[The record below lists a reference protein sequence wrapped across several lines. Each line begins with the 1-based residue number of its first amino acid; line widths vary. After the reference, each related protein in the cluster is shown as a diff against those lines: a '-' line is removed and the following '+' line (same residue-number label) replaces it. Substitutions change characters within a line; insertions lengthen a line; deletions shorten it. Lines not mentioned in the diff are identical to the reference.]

1 MTHAKSSASG
11 RMKKSGKKALS
22 YLALTGIAAIFLM
35 PSLFM
40 IATAF
45 KPRSEIYILPFQ
57 LLPKQWTFQN
67 FIDGWTSMDFTQWF
81 FNSVYV
87 TFMAVL
93 GTLASCTLVAYGFAR
108 FTSRWSGLLFHI
120 VLAMLMIPKQ
130 IMLIPTYILFA
141 RLGWVNTYA
150 PLIVPYWL
158 AESSFTIFLLRQFL
172 RGIPRELDEAAN
184 IDGAGSLRI
193 LLQIHLPAIKP
204 ALFTAGIMNGTV
216 FWNDFLSPLIYLTD
230 AKKLTVPV
238 GLQYFRESQGTTRIE
253 LLIAV
258 ALISILPMLLLFL
271 FAQRY
276 FIEGV
281 TMTGI
286 KG

>member
-1 MTHAKSSASG
+1 MTHKQIHA
-11 RMKKSGKKALS
+11 RLRRQVGKGLS
-22 YLALTGIAAIFLM
+22 YLVLTVIAVIFLM
-35 PSLFM
+35 PSAFM
-40 IATAF
+40 IVTAF
-45 KPRSEIYILPFQ
+45 KPRSEIYVLPFQ
-57 LLPKQWTFQN
+57 FLPTHWTLQN
-67 FIDGWTSMDFTQWF
+67 FIDGWNSMNFTRWF
-81 FNSVYV
+81 LNSVYV
-87 TFMAVL
+87 TVMAVA
-93 GTLASCTLVAYGFAR
+93 GTLISCTLTAYGFAR
-108 FTSRWSGLLFHI
+108 FNSRWNGALFGI

-130 IMLIPTYILFA
+130 ITLIPTYILFA

-150 PLIVPYWL
+150 PLIVPYFL
-158 AESSFTIFLLRQFL
+158 AESSFTIFLLRQFF
-172 RGIPRELDEAAN
+172 RGIPRELDEAAK
-184 IDGAGSLRI
+184 IDGANSLRI

-204 ALFTAGIMNGTV
+204 ALFTAGIMNGTA

-230 AKKLTVPV
+230 SKKLTVPV

-253 LLIAV
+253 LLVAV
-258 ALISILPMLLLFL
+258 ALISILPMLALFL